1 VIRGKA
7 FQRISLIVPYS
18 KGLAD
23 DVNQSYIWMTEQFLM
38 EAIKYLFK
46 ILRQT
51 GSKMICSRFSG
62 RQVAR

>member
-1 VIRGKA
+1 VIRGRA
-7 FQRISLIVPYS
+7 FQRISLIVPDS

-23 DVNQSYIWMTEQFLM
+23 DVNQSHIWMTEKFLM

-46 ILRQT
+46 ILRKT
-51 GSKMICSRFSG
+51 CSKMICSRFSG